1 MSAAFPVAP
10 LNIKV
15 SFQLN
20 PCYVGLCCMFRLH
33 FSHTDPEQC
42 DGYLEET
49 SQVLE
54 LAGDFARLNLD
65 LWLNLILGALLSLH
79 CILIPSA
86 QY

>member
-1 MSAAFPVAP
+1 MRWIP
-10 LNIKV
+10 
-15 SFQLN
+15 
-20 PCYVGLCCMFRLH
+20 
-33 FSHTDPEQC
+33 
-42 DGYLEET
+42 YLEET

>member
-15 SFQLN
+15 NYHLN
-20 PCYVGLCCMFRLH
+20 PCYVRLCCMFRLQ

-42 DGYLEET
+42 KGYLEET

-65 LWLNLILGALLSLH
+65 LWLDLILGALLSLH
-79 CILIPSA
+79 CTLIPSA